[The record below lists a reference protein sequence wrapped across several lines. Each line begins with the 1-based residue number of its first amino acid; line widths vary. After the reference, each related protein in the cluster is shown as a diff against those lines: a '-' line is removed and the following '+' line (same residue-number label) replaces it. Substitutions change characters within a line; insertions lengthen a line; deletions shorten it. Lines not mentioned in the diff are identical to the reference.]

1 MVAAGVHPPAN
12 LACLAL
18 AAVFPGSMHEH
29 AIFPISLALAASL
42 LYLALLAVGRWT
54 AAGIAGAAA
63 AAAYQPGILLIP
75 LAPLWLLLEHCRLG
89 LDPAR
94 ALGRTVHVSAL
105 VLVGVLAVMGL
116 QQAETGRWNGFLLVE
131 AKYGT
136 GLHNPATT
144 FVNTVVRQAPPPGA
158 SGQSL
163 AGQPAPRDQ
172 FRLVTI
178 IVPVAVAATL
188 TAGEQT
194 PLELAVLLYTA
205 LFWLAPLVAGGHLA
219 QYRMHALLTPSVLLP
234 RRLPAAVAGILA
246 LLSALVAWQMAG
258 LFHHYI
264 LI

>member
-1 MVAAGVHPPAN
+1 M
-12 LACLAL
+12 
-18 AAVFPGSMHEH
+18 
-29 AIFPISLALAASL
+29 
-42 LYLALLAVGRWT
+42 
-54 AAGIAGAAA
+54 
-63 AAAYQPGILLIP
+63 
-75 LAPLWLLLEHCRLG
+75 
-89 LDPAR
+89 
-94 ALGRTVHVSAL
+94 
-105 VLVGVLAVMGL
+105 
-116 QQAETGRWNGFLLVE
+116 
-131 AKYGT
+131 
-136 GLHNPATT
+136 
-144 FVNTVVRQAPPPGA
+144 NTVVRQAPPPGA

-219 QYRMHALLTPSVLLP
+219 QYRMHALLTPSVLLL

-258 LFHHYI
+258 LLHHYI